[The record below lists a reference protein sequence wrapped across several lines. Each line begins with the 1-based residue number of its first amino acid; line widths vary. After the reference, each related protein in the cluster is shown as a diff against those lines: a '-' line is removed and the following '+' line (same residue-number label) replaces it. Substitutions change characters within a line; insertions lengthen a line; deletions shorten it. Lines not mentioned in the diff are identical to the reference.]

1 MTDDKQMGRNLWF
14 LVIAASV
21 SSLGG
26 FLFGYDN
33 IVISGAIGYLEGTV
47 DGCHPGDLG
56 MMRQASVFTESL
68 AAILPSTAP

>member
-14 LVIAASV
+14 LVVSASV

-33 IVISGAIGYLEGTV
+33 IVISEIGRAHV
-47 DGCHPGDLG
+47 
-56 MMRQASVFTESL
+56 
-68 AAILPSTAP
+68 